1 MASNYQIPWRQRVYS
16 VKPGMKNLKTKL
28 LLKLSDRRI
37 LSAMVLGLLLA
48 LKTGLDIQ
56 PFGDDVSDKD
66 INVV

>member
-1 MASNYQIPWRQRVYS
+1 
-16 VKPGMKNLKTKL
+16 MKNLKTKL

-37 LSAMVLGLLLA
+37 LSVMVLGLLLA